1 MTVLGCTGQARGR
14 LLQVCCAAVMGSIP
28 PELLGRTSIVLEP
41 LEQAQIQQNVTESDP
56 LRLNILLQIT
66 TATHQKKNINTT
78 RNTNLAH
85 MAYYMVFSTCS
96 QLTSSLYPG
105 FIYNGL
111 QTQTHTQEYMNAMVH
126 TFFLMDALTADTR
139 VTKHKLKQIEKAS
152 IDACRVL
159 CANYMNNLP

>member
-1 MTVLGCTGQARGR
+1 MDTTV
-14 LLQVCCAAVMGSIP
+14 P
-28 PELLGRTSIVLEP
+28 PELIGKSPVVLEP
-41 LEQAQIQQNVTESDP
+41 TEQAQIQHHVPEEDP
-56 LRLNILLQIT
+56 LRLLVLLQIT
-66 TATHQKKNINTT
+66 TTTHQKKNINTV
-78 RNTNLAH
+78 RNTQLAH

-111 QTQTHTQEYMNAMVH
+111 QTQTHTAEYMNAMVH

-139 VTKHKLKQIEKAS
+139 VTKHKLKQIERAS

-159 CANYMNNLP
+159 CANYMNQ